1 MDEIVFLTVDKIE
14 VECQEAI
21 SVPAEEF
28 GGSAE
33 GLLGGKPIPVENTNA
48 VHVRVVMLRQEL

>member
-1 MDEIVFLTVDKIE
+1 MFLTVDKIE

>member
-14 VECQEAI
+14 VDI

-33 GLLGGKPIPVENTNA
+33 GLLGGKTIPVENTNA